1 MDESL
6 ESRMDR
12 VESAME
18 GLVRS
23 QSQLLRSQVVLT
35 DTVQKLAEVQT
46 VSERRFEDF
55 SRRSEESRL
64 RLEEAQRI
72 GFEKLAETTDKLN
85 ALIAFW
91 TTTGGG
97 AAPDS
102 ARNGARCPLLFR
114 LHAGEQALHLL
125 PLIERGEAL
134 LQALAV

>member
-1 MDESL
+1 MDAPV

-12 VESAME
+12 LESAME

-85 ALIAFW
+85 ALIAIV
-91 TTTGGG
+91 
-97 AAPDS
+97 DDDM
-102 ARNGARCPLLFR
+102 RRR
-114 LHAGEQALHLL
+114 RAG
-125 PLIERGEAL
+125 
-134 LQALAV
+134 